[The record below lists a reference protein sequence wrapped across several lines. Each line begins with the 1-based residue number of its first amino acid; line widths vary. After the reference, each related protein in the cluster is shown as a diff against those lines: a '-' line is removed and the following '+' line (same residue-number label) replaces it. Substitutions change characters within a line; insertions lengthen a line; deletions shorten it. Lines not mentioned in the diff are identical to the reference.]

1 MMVSLF
7 LLEQLSTVAELP
19 FKQQILTWF
28 LRAEF
33 IQSSECIAEQIWKQ
47 SSFSIM
53 YHKIIEK
60 VYNPPPPSLS
70 LSLSLSLSSVLFLFS
85 FISHE
90 HFFYCGT
97 IIIYQMV
104 NILCQV
110 TQPFKSNVVQHTKIY
125 CNFQLFLCNLS
136 SAIHFFIL
144 QV

>member
-70 LSLSLSLSSVLFLFS
+70 LSLSLLFS
-85 FISHE
+85 FFSLSFLMNISFTVE
-90 HFFYCGT
+90 
-97 IIIYQMV
+97 Q
-104 NILCQV
+104 
-110 TQPFKSNVVQHTKIY
+110 S
-125 CNFQLFLCNLS
+125 
-136 SAIHFFIL
+136 
-144 QV
+144 

>member
-60 VYNPPPPSLS
+60 VYNPPPPS